1 MTDMK
6 KHHIYLLAA
15 IVMAALSS
23 CGTAYYGSYE
33 YSFVG
38 VTDNRLA
45 DTLSAIDGEYE
56 DSLITAS
63 WGFVGNL
70 MFIDL
75 YNKTDEDI
83 VIDWRKVSL
92 IFEGSMT
99 RAAYDF
105 ETFIP
110 PHTFLKQQIRWTRFT
125 PVILYSLNPYNYY
138 GYHTYKIIE
147 IRPTYELEVRNS
159 WTRLLGTQFSVYMP
173 MTINGEEKSYR
184 FIMETTKLKV
194 VQERP
199 DDYYEVTE
207 GTDFPQDN
215 KRK

>member
-1 MTDMK
+1 MK
-6 KHHIYLLAA
+6 KLHIYLLTA
-15 IVMAALSS
+15 IVTATLSS

-45 DTLSAIDGEYE
+45 DTLYTIGGEYE

-63 WGFVGNL
+63 FEFSEFFV
-70 MFIDL
+70 FINL
-75 YNKTDEDI
+75 YNKTGDDI

-92 IFEGSMT
+92 IFGGSMT

-105 ETFIP
+105 DTFIP
-110 PHTFLKQQIRWTRFT
+110 PHTSLKQQIRWTRFT
-125 PVILYSLNPYNYY
+125 PVILYSLAPYNYY

-147 IRPTYELEVRNS
+147 IRPTYEIEVRNS
-159 WTRLLGTQFSVYMP
+159 WEELLGTQFCVYMP
-173 MTINGEEKSYR
+173 MKINGEEKAYR
-184 FIMETTKLKV
+184 FIMEATKLKV
-194 VQERP
+194 IQERP

-207 GTDFPQDN
+207 GSGFPEEA
-215 KRK
+215 RE

>member
-1 MTDMK
+1 MK
-6 KHHIYLLAA
+6 KQNFYLLAA
-15 IVMAALSS
+15 IVTAALSS

-45 DTLSAIDGEYE
+45 DTLSTIDGKYE

-75 YNKTDEDI
+75 YNKTDEDV

-105 ETFIP
+105 DTFIP
-110 PHTFLKQQIRWTRFT
+110 PHTSLKQQIRWTRFT

-159 WTRLLGTQFSVYMP
+159 WARLLGTQFCVYMP

-207 GTDFPQDN
+207 GTDFPQDD
-215 KRK
+215 KGKMR

>member
-1 MTDMK
+1 MK
-6 KHHIYLLAA
+6 KQNFYLLAA
-15 IVMAALSS
+15 IVTAALSS

-38 VTDNRLA
+38 VTDNMLA
-45 DTLSAIDGEYE
+45 DTLSTIDGEYE

-70 MFIDL
+70 MFINL
-75 YNKTDEDI
+75 YNKTGDDI

-92 IFEGSMT
+92 IFGGSMT

-105 ETFIP
+105 DTFIP
-110 PHTFLKQQIRWTRFT
+110 PHTSLRQQIRWTRFT
-125 PVILYSLNPYNYY
+125 PVILYSLDPYNYY

-147 IRPTYELEVRNS
+147 IRPTYEIEVRNS
-159 WTRLLGTQFSVYMP
+159 WEELLGTQFCVYMP
-173 MTINGEEKSYR
+173 MKINGEEKAYR
-184 FIMETTKLKV
+184 FIMEATKLKV
-194 VQERP
+194 IQERP

-207 GTDFPQDN
+207 GAGFTEEA
-215 KRK
+215 RE